1 MTDTA
6 RQVVGYIQ
14 TRREE
19 LWNSLTHGLGA
30 VLALAGG
37 AWLVGGSLA
46 HGDARQLASLSIYAA
61 SLVLV
66 FVASTL
72 YHSLAHTRAKP
83 VFHLLD
89 HMSIFLFIAGTS
101 TPLTLVGMRAAGGGH
116 LAIGV
121 WALAAAGVVF
131 KAIFRTRF
139 QPLSTALYVAMPAI
153 LGVAAGS
160 SWHCIAPAGMAW
172 LLAGGASYILGVV
185 FFWWTSLRFHHTIW
199 HLFVLGGSACHFAA
213 ISLYVIPH

>member
-1 MTDTA
+1 VSDTA
-6 RQVVGYIQ
+6 TQVATYIQ
-14 TRREE
+14 SRREE
-19 LWNSLTHGLGA
+19 VWNAVTHGLGA
-30 VLALAGG
+30 ALALTGG
-37 AWLVGGSLA
+37 AWLVLHA
-46 HGDARQLASLSIYAA
+46 VAQGDVWQLASLSVYAA
-61 SLVLV
+61 TLVLV

-101 TPLTLVGMRAAGGGH
+101 TPLTLVGMRAAGGTE

-121 WALAAAGVVF
+121 WSLAGLGLLF

-139 QPLSTALYVAMPAI
+139 QPLSTALYVAMPAVR
-153 LGVAAGS
+153 GVAAGS

-199 HLFVLGGSACHFAA
+199 HLFVLAGSACHFTA
-213 ISLYVIPH
+213 ISLYIIK